1 MATHSA
7 NIKELRITSITGH
20 VLEPLLLCHARPK
33 SMEEQRDES

>member
-7 NIKELRITSITGH
+7 NIKELRIVSITGG
-20 VLEPLLLCHARPK
+20 VLGLLLLCHAGPK